1 MLKSKYKVQRQTDSQ
16 QKEINTQVLR
26 SSILTPTEQSPLDL
40 TINMVT
46 MKLLLVMPSKGWC
59 EDKTKSKQSRGED
72 KARRIEDE
80 EQNMQG

>member
-1 MLKSKYKVQRQTDSQ
+1 MYRLNIEKTVTEKDCEVKVNTNMKQRRGKNEAGT
-16 QKEINTQVLR
+16 K
-26 SSILTPTEQSPLDL
+26 
-40 TINMVT
+40 
-46 MKLLLVMPSKGWC
+46 KGWC